1 MMDVV
6 LHVADPPF
14 TAKLRAKPQRPLAAV
29 AAAFCKAFQKKHGV
43 ALERYELRVDGAALP
58 ADALVEALA
67 GRAAE
72 LVPSSST
79 AAPSSSTARPPT
91 SSGAPLAPRPPG
103 SSRVVAFLASH
114 VGQASRLESL
124 DACLESVERQR
135 SAPARLLV
143 PGRRRDVVDGGREW
157 QNEGSLSSSGK
168 CDGQRGEGRVS
179 RRLLERVD
187 RGHLVSPTT
196 IAARARVPGRHPRS
210 RPASS
215 SLPGDLW
222 RLLSGRHASRAI
234 VR

>member
-79 AAPSSSTARPPT
+79 ATPSSSAARPPT

-135 SAPARLLV
+135 SAPARLV
-143 PGRRRDVVDGGREW
+143 VAVSAAAAVRR
-157 QNEGSLSSSGK
+157 
-168 CDGQRGEGRVS
+168 
-179 RRLLERVD
+179 
-187 RGHLVSPTT
+187 
-196 IAARARVPGRHPRS
+196 AARAVLDRRAARLRAAGVRVDVEYGDAQSQFRHYKARS
-210 RPASS
+210 TR
-215 SLPGDLW
+215 DNDEH
-222 RLLSGRHASRAI
+222 RR

>member
-1 MMDVV
+1 MDVV

-14 TAKLRAKPQRPLAAV
+14 TAKIRAKPQRPLAAV

-72 LVPSSST
+72 LVPSRTSSG
-79 AAPSSSTARPPT
+79 APSRPPT

-135 SAPARLLV
+135 SAPARLV
-143 PGRRRDVVDGGREW
+143 VAVSAAADVRR
-157 QNEGSLSSSGK
+157 
-168 CDGQRGEGRVS
+168 
-179 RRLLERVD
+179 
-187 RGHLVSPTT
+187 
-196 IAARARVPGRHPRS
+196 AARAVLDRRAARLRAAGVRVDVEYGDAQSQFRHYKARSTASPGQR
-210 RPASS
+210 
-215 SLPGDLW
+215 
-222 RLLSGRHASRAI
+222 
-234 VR
+234 